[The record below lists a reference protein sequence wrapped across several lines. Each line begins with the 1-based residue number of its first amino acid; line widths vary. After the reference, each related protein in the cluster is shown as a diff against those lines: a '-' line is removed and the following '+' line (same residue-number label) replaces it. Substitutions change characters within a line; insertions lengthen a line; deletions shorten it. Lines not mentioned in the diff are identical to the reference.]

1 MKGNLL
7 LTQHSIFRVGDYR
20 SIATTMQY
28 KADEP
33 IANNQ
38 YTVDVE
44 GVAHVKSI
52 TGTPGYFTYVIN
64 DVEIGDIIEVTCDLY
79 AVAGDYPRIA
89 IDEYPSVN
97 VVNKNTSSR
106 AWETVTVKTIVTKT
120 KTHSAVI
127 GILSGETGEAYIKN
141 IRIKTYTKKIS
152 QSKFKKFYL
161 EKMADG
167 FVIKD
172 GTASDVATLTV
183 VDDQTLRLT
192 YQNRIAGRTPIAI
205 ADGDFNA
212 LRHGVIPRLGY
223 EDLSKVDI
231 RFMRVA
237 DGTIYNLTEVPSN
250 TRFKIAVFTD

>member
-7 LTQHSIFRVGDYR
+7 VTQHSIFRVGDYR

-28 KADEP
+28 KVDEP

-38 YTVDVE
+38 YTVDNK

-52 TGTPGYFTYVIN
+52 AGTPGYFTYVIN

-79 AVAGDYPRIA
+79 AVAGDYPRVA

-97 VVNKNTSSR
+97 VINKPTESY
-106 AWETVTVKTIVTKT
+106 AWETVTVKTIVKKT
-120 KTHSAVI
+120 QTHSAVI
-127 GILSGETGEAYIKN
+127 GVLSSETGEAYIKN

-152 QSKFKKFYL
+152 QSKIKKFYL
-161 EKMADG
+161 EKTADG

-172 GTASDVATLTV
+172 GTASDVATLSV

-192 YQNRIAGRTPIAI
+192 YQNRLAGRTPIAI

-212 LRHGVIPRLGY
+212 LQHGIIPRTGY
-223 EDLSKVDI
+223 EDNSKVDI
-231 RFMRVA
+231 RFVKLV
-237 DGTIYNLTEVPSN
+237 DGTIYNLTNIPN
-250 TRFKIAVFTD
+250 ATRFKLLVLSD